1 MPAVSGRRW
10 MAEMRRLFA
19 VGAAAICL
27 ALASAGCGEEEQPIR
42 VAVLTECVGLLEAAE
57 ESILA
62 AAQLPFIERGA
73 RLRGDGPGDGL
84 EDASVGG
91 RPIEMLI
98 GCTVQGDLTRLIV
111 ELRRLIETRG
121 ADVVI
126 GPVGEPEGVLV
137 RRLAERYPDVT
148 FVLGAS
154 AAQEAT
160 LSDPQPNVF
169 RFVADGAQSAA
180 GLGAYAYRDLGWR
193 RAGLVMDPFPASW
206 EAAAGFVAEFCALG
220 GSVVSREPLFAQ
232 LESGGGAADRAIG
245 ARLRREVDGTVLI
258 AGFISSA
265 EFLRGYGHRMEGLPR
280 RLVLNGYGF
289 VQPGGLS
296 PGGIDLSGVVW
307 GNDVPLDSERPQWRR
322 HQRAYARAFPQLP
335 PESAYGLLELP
346 PYMGAEAIARALER
360 VDGDLGPHG
369 RRLRAALSRV
379 AFDGPAGPV
388 RLDRNR
394 QAVVSVHL
402 RRIEGQG
409 ERARTVPFRVV
420 EGVDQSFGGT
430 FDGGTPAPSFES
442 PKCRRGP
449 VPAWAA
455 G

>member
-1 MPAVSGRRW
+1 
-10 MAEMRRLFA
+10 MADLRRLLA
-19 VGAAAICL
+19 TGATAICL
-27 ALASAGCGEEEQPIR
+27 ALAAEGCGEKDQPVR
-42 VAVLTECVGLLEAAE
+42 VAVLTECIGLLEASE

-73 RLRGDGPGDGL
+73 QSRGDGPVDGL
-84 EDASVGG
+84 EDVSVGG
-91 RPIEMLI
+91 RPVELLV
-98 GCTVQGDLTRLIV
+98 GCTTAASDLTRQIV
-111 ELRRLIETRG
+111 ELRRLIETKG

-137 RRLAERYPDVT
+137 RRLAARYPDVT

-169 RFVADGAQSAA
+169 RFVGDGAQSTA
-180 GLGAYAYRDLGWR
+180 GLAAYAYHDLGWR

-220 GSVVSREPLFAQ
+220 GSVASREPLFAQ
-232 LESGGGAADRAIG
+232 LEPGGAAADRGIG
-245 ARLRREVDGTVLI
+245 ARLRREVDGTMLI
-258 AGFISSA
+258 AGFNSTA
-265 EFLRGYGHRMEGLPR
+265 EFLRAYGPQTKSLSR
-280 RLVLNGYGF
+280 RLVLNGFGF
-289 VQPGGLS
+289 AQPGGLS
-296 PGGIDLSGVVW
+296 PGGINLSGVVL

-335 PESAYGLLELP
+335 PESAHGLLELP
-346 PYMGAEAIARALER
+346 VYMGAEAVARALER
-360 VDGDLGPHG
+360 VDGDLGPGGG
-369 RRLRAALSRV
+369 RLQAALSKV

-409 ERARTVPFRVV
+409 ERARTVPFRV
-420 EGVDQSFGGT
+420 EHEVDQSFGGA
-430 FDGGTPAPSFES
+430 FNANTPPPSFES
-442 PKCRRGP
+442 PACRRGP

>member
-1 MPAVSGRRW
+1 
-10 MAEMRRLFA
+10 MAEVRRLLAAGA
-19 VGAAAICL
+19 VAICL
-27 ALASAGCGEEEQPIR
+27 ALAAGGCGKEDQPVR
-42 VAVLTECVGLLEAAE
+42 VAVLTECIGLLEASE

-62 AAQLPFIERGA
+62 AAQLPFMERGA
-73 RLRGDGPGDGL
+73 RLRGDGPSDGL
-84 EDASVGG
+84 EDVSVGG
-91 RPIEMLI
+91 HPVELLA
-98 GCTVQGDLTRLIV
+98 GCTTAASDLTRQIV
-111 ELRRLIETRG
+111 EVRRLIERRG

-137 RRLAERYPDVT
+137 RRLAARYPDVT

-154 AAQEAT
+154 SAQEAT

-169 RFVADGAQSAA
+169 RFVADGAQSTA
-180 GLGAYAYRDLGWR
+180 GLAAYAYRDLGWR

-220 GSVVSREPLFAQ
+220 GSVATREPLFAE
-232 LESGGGAADRAIG
+232 LEPGGAAADHAIG
-245 ARLRREVDGTVLI
+245 ARLRREVDGTMLI
-258 AGFISSA
+258 AGFISA
-265 EFLRGYGHRMEGLPR
+265 ADFLRAYRRRTESLSR
-280 RLVLNGYGF
+280 RLVVNGFGF

-296 PGGIDLSGVVW
+296 PGGIDLSGVVL

-322 HQRAYARAFPQLP
+322 HQRAYVRAFPQLP
-335 PESAYGLLELP
+335 PESAHGLLELP
-346 PYMGAEAIARALER
+346 VYMGAEAVARALER
-360 VDGDLGPHG
+360 VDGDPGPHG
-369 RRLRAALSRV
+369 GRLRAALSKV

-402 RRIEGQG
+402 RRIKGRG
-409 ERARTVPFRVV
+409 ERAHTVPFRV
-420 EGVDQSFGGT
+420 EREVDQSFGGA
-430 FDGGTPAPSFES
+430 FGADTPAPSFES
-442 PKCRRGP
+442 PACRRGP

>member
-1 MPAVSGRRW
+1 
-10 MAEMRRLFA
+10 MADLRRLLA
-19 VGAAAICL
+19 AGAAAICL
-27 ALASAGCGEEEQPIR
+27 APAAAGCSEDKQPVR
-42 VAVLTECVGLLEAAE
+42 VAVLTECIGLLEASE

-73 RLRGDGPGDGL
+73 RLRGDGPVDGL

-91 RPIEMLI
+91 RPVELLV
-98 GCTVQGDLTRLIV
+98 GCTTAASDLTRQIV
-111 ELRRLIETRG
+111 EVRRLIEERR

-126 GPVGEPEGVLV
+126 GPVGEPEGVV
-137 RRLAERYPDVT
+137 MRKLAARYPDVT

-169 RFVADGAQSAA
+169 RFVADGAQSTA
-180 GLGAYAYRDLGWR
+180 GLGAYAYHDLGWR
-193 RAGLVMDPFPASW
+193 RAGLVMDPFATSW

-220 GSVVSREPLFAQ
+220 GSVASREPLFGQ
-232 LESGGGAADRAIG
+232 LEPGGAAADRAIG
-245 ARLRREVDGTVLI
+245 ARLRREVDGTMLI
-258 AGFISSA
+258 AGFISTA
-265 EFLRGYGHRMEGLPR
+265 DFLRAYGRRAESLSR
-280 RLVLNGYGF
+280 RLVVNGFGF

-296 PGGIDLSGVVW
+296 PGGIDLSGVVL

-322 HQRAYARAFPQLP
+322 HERAYARAFPELS
-335 PESAYGLLELP
+335 PESAHGLLELP
-346 PYMGAEAIARALER
+346 VYMAAEAVARALER
-360 VDGDLGPHG
+360 AGGHLGPHG
-369 RRLRAALSRV
+369 RRLQAALSRV
-379 AFDGPAGPV
+379 GFDGPAGPV

-402 RRIEGQG
+402 RRIEGRG
-409 ERARTVPFRVV
+409 ERAHTVPFRV
-420 EGVDQSFGGT
+420 EHEVDQSFGGAFST
-430 FDGGTPAPSFES
+430 DTHPPSLSS
-442 PKCRRGP
+442 PQCRRGP